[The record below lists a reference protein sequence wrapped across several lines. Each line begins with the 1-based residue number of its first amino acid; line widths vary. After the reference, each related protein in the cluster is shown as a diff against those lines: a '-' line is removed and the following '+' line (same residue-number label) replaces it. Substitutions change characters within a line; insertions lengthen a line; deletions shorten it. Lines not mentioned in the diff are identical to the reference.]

1 MGRVR
6 AVSALDR
13 PFRIAVSGGGEADEA
28 DVAAAEAVGR
38 ALAGAGAVVVCG
50 GLDGVMCGAARGAAE
65 AGGFTIGVLSGKS
78 VDEANPWIRLPLPT
92 GMGEL
97 RNALVVR
104 FAEAVVAVGGAWGTL
119 SEVALARA
127 MGVPVV
133 VLRPTLARGLD
144 VPVAETPEDAV
155 AWALEAAER
164 GRRGGGSG
172 GTNPPAGASKERA
185 PSRAGASPPAGARE
199 GAR

>member
-1 MGRVR
+1 MGRVG
-6 AVSALDR
+6 AVSAPTR

-38 ALAGAGAVVVCG
+38 ALAQAGAIVVCG

-65 AGGFTIGVLSGKS
+65 AGGLTIGVLSGTS

-97 RNALVVR
+97 RNAMVVR
-104 FAEAVVAVGGAWGTL
+104 FAEAVVAVGGEWGTL
-119 SEVALARA
+119 SEIALARA
-127 MGVPVV
+127 MGIPVV

-164 GRRGGGSG
+164 GRRGGGG
-172 GTNPPAGASKERA
+172 GDGDAPTDASKERA
-185 PSRAGASPPAGARE
+185 PFRDGATPAGTGEATR
-199 GAR
+199 